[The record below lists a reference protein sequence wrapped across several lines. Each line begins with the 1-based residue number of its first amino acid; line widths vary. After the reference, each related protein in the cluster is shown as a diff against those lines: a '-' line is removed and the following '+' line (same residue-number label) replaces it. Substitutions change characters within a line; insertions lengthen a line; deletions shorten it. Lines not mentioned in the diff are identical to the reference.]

1 MFYSKMLVWF
11 GIPATSAIFFITLCR
26 YIYIHALIL
35 YTHFKPQAVI
45 DVKSQGSNTL

>member
-11 GIPATSAIFFITLCR
+11 GIPATSAIFLSL
-26 YIYIHALIL
+26 YVDIYIHALIL